1 MRKFSSLTRCAAL
14 ALACV
19 LGASAQAQS
28 PADKYPDRQIRII
41 VPYPPG
47 GSVDVLGRLIAQR
60 MQENWG
66 QAVIVENRP
75 GAGTMIGTA
84 AAAKS
89 DPDGYTLIVV
99 VSGHTINPA
108 LYSSMQYDGIKDFAP
123 IALLARTPV
132 VLYAHPSLPAKDA
145 KELVALGKAKTHALN
160 FGSAGTGSMTH
171 LTGELL
177 KTQAGIEMLHI
188 VYRGGT
194 PAMNDLLAGHLPLQ
208 FATVAQA
215 LPQYKAGQLR
225 ALGISSAERYAS
237 VPEIPT
243 FKEQGIDVVTTE
255 WYGLLAPAGTP
266 RPIVDKL
273 NAEMK
278 RITSLPGMGDR
289 LSAIELTHSTPE
301 ELGAFIKAETE
312 RWGVAIKQLGL
323 KGE

>member
-1 MRKFSSLTRCAAL
+1 LNVRGLARAAAL
-14 ALACV
+14 FAACLLFAAPALA
-19 LGASAQAQS
+19 QS
-28 PADKYPDRQIRII
+28 ADKYPEKPIRII

-47 GSVDVLGRLIAQR
+47 GSVDVLGRLLAQR
-60 MQENWG
+60 MQEGWG
-66 QAVIVENRP
+66 QTVLVENRP

-84 AAAKS
+84 AVAKA
-89 DPDGYTLIVV
+89 DPDGYTLLVA
-99 VSGHTINPA
+99 VSGHTTNPA
-108 LYSSMQYDGIKDFAP
+108 LYSSMQYDGIKDFQP

-145 KELVALGKAKTHALN
+145 KDLVALGKTKTHVLN
-160 FGSAGTGSMTH
+160 FGSAGVGSMTH
-171 LTGELL
+171 LTGELI
-177 KTQAGIEMLHI
+177 KAQTGTEMLHI

-215 LPQYKAGQLR
+215 LPQYRAGQLR

-278 RITSLPGMGDR
+278 RIVALPGMGDR
-289 LSAIELTHSTPE
+289 LAAIELTHSTPE
-301 ELGAFIKAETE
+301 ELGEFIRSETE
-312 RWGVAIKQLGL
+312 RWGKVIKSLGL

>member
-1 MRKFSSLTRCAAL
+1 MRKLLVAAL
-14 ALACV
+14 ALCLAPFV
-19 LGASAQAQS
+19 ALAQS
-28 PADKYPDRQIRII
+28 ADKYPERQIRII

-47 GSVDVLGRLIAQR
+47 GSVDVLGRLLAQR

-66 QAVIVENRP
+66 QSVIVENRA

-84 AAAKS
+84 VAAKA
-89 DPDGYTLIVV
+89 DPDGYTLLIA
-99 VSGHTINPA
+99 VSGHTTNSSLHA
-108 LYSSMQYDGIKDFAP
+108 SMQYDGIKDFQP

-145 KELVALGKAKTHALN
+145 KELVALGKSRTQTLN
-160 FGSAGTGSMTH
+160 FGSAGVGSMTH
-171 LTGELL
+171 LTGELMKAQTGL
-177 KTQAGIEMLHI
+177 DMLHI

-215 LPQYKAGQLR
+215 LQQYKAGQLR

-243 FKEQGIDVVTTE
+243 FREQGINVVTTE

-278 RITSLPGMGDR
+278 RITALPGMGDR

-312 RWGVAIKQLGL
+312 RWAVVVKQLGL